1 MKAIEEPGR
10 EALARASAVEQ
21 DRSTMT
27 REEIEAIRRQ
37 RDQLVDQV
45 RKSQETIA
53 RSEELIRQFDAILA
67 EIDGPKR

>member
-1 MKAIEEPGR
+1 
-10 EALARASAVEQ
+10 
-21 DRSTMT
+21 MT

-67 EIDGPKR
+67 EIDGSKR

>member
-1 MKAIEEPGR
+1 
-10 EALARASAVEQ
+10 
-21 DRSTMT
+21 MT

-45 RKSQETIA
+45 RKSRETIA

-67 EIDGPKR
+67 EVDNLKP

>member
-1 MKAIEEPGR
+1 
-10 EALARASAVEQ
+10 
-21 DRSTMT
+21 MT

-67 EIDGPKR
+67 QVDNLKP